1 TKAGVRL
8 SKVDELCYSIE
19 KDAIMGMQ
27 VPVNVYGNEQLVSP
41 MVADRTIDQAV
52 NVACLPGAQK
62 HVVVLP
68 DGHEGYG
75 FPIGGVAA
83 TDLEEGV
90 ISPGGVGYDINC
102 GVRLI
107 RTDLVERDVEDS
119 MAHLVNEPFR
129 TIPSGVGGKSKI
141 SLSAADLD
149 EILVEGVRWSID
161 RGYGYDWDVEV
172 CEEEGR
178 MEGADPSR
186 VSETAKKRG
195 LRQLGT
201 LGSGNHFL
209 EVQKVDMIHDSTAAK
224 AMGIEHEGQ
233 ITVLI
238 HSGSHGLGHQI
249 CSDYLRISE
258 RALDKYGISL
268 PDREL
273 ACVPSNS
280 DEGEDYRGAMN
291 SALNFAWTNR
301 QVMTHWTRA
310 TFKQVLSL
318 SDSQIERM
326 RLVYDVA
333 HNIAKVERH
342 RIDGEGVRQVMV
354 HRKGAT
360 RAFPKGMQEIPE
372 VYRNVG
378 QP

>member
-1 TKAGVRL
+1 
-8 SKVDELCYSIE
+8 
-19 KDAIMGMQ
+19 
-27 VPVNVYGNEQLVSP
+27 
-41 MVADRTIDQAV
+41 
-52 NVACLPGAQK
+52 
-62 HVVVLP
+62 
-68 DGHEGYG
+68 
-75 FPIGGVAA
+75 
-83 TDLEEGV
+83 
-90 ISPGGVGYDINC
+90 
-102 GVRLI
+102 
-107 RTDLVERDVEDS
+107 
-119 MAHLVNEPFR
+119 
-129 TIPSGVGGKSKI
+129 
-141 SLSAADLD
+141 
-149 EILVEGVRWSID
+149 
-161 RGYGYDWDVEV
+161 
-172 CEEEGR
+172 
-178 MEGADPSR
+178 
-186 VSETAKKRG
+186 
-195 LRQLGT
+195 
-201 LGSGNHFL
+201 
-209 EVQKVDMIHDSTAAK
+209 
-224 AMGIEHEGQ
+224 
-233 ITVLI
+233 
-238 HSGSHGLGHQI
+238 QI

-378 QP
+378 QPVVLPGSMGTATWLLLGGKNSMELSFGSTAHGAGRVMSRTAAKRSFTPESVKRSLKERGVHIRTLTRRGMVEETPEVYKDVDLVADVSHNLGIATKVARFVPLGVIKG